1 MKPLLFAMPGNESF
15 AARLSEP
22 GGFESGT
29 VTFRRFPDGES
40 YVRILNEVQ
49 GRDVA
54 LVCTLARPDEQ
65 FLGLWYAA
73 LTLRELGARRIAL
86 VAPYLCY
93 MRQDKRFQPGEAV
106 TSKLFASLVCEA
118 FDYLITAD
126 PHLHRFQAL
135 SELYRIG
142 THTVA
147 TAPALAGW
155 IRENVDR
162 PIIIGP
168 DEESEQWAASVAA
181 ASDAPHVVL
190 RKTRHG
196 DRDVNIDFS
205 DSTVLRGRTP
215 VLIDDII
222 SSGKTMLAVA
232 RHLRAAGYELPVCVG
247 VHGLFDETAATE
259 LEESGVPRIVTTN
272 TVPHFSNAID
282 VSTLFSAPLLQRFS
296 L

>member
-1 MKPLLFAMPGNESF
+1 MRPLLFAMPGNEAF
-15 AARLSEP
+15 AAKLLGRP
-22 GGFESGT
+22 GFEAGT
-29 VTFRRFPDGES
+29 LTYRRFPDGES
-40 YVRILNEVQ
+40 YVRINDDVK
-49 GRDVA
+49 GRDAVI
-54 LVCTLARPDEQ
+54 VCTLARPDEQ

-73 LTLRELGARRIAL
+73 QTLRELGARRIAL
-86 VAPYLCY
+86 GAPYLCY
-93 MRQDKRFQPGEAV
+93 MRQDKRFQSGEAV

-147 TAPALAGW
+147 TAPALAVW

-181 ASDAPHVVL
+181 AADAPHVVL
-190 RKTRHG
+190 RKIRHG
-196 DRDVNIDFS
+196 DRDVSIDFL

-232 RHLRAAGYELPVCVG
+232 RHLRAAGYEPPVCIG
-247 VHGLFDETAATE
+247 VHGLFDEEAAKD
-259 LEESGVPRIVTTN
+259 LMESGVSRIVTTN
-272 TVPHFSNAID
+272 TVPHASNAID
-282 VSTLFSAPLLQRFS
+282 VSISFVAPLLQRFA